1 MRSTVSHNT
10 RLTDQGYGTLPSGM
24 KKSKYSGGG
33 DVSFGPDEI
42 VPLIAQQV
50 AWEGVNKHYNS
61 LDPEYKKII
70 PEPEDPP
77 IYSLSEPMHRY
88 IDENANEEIL
98 NDAREHANQMSPEEL
113 DDVFNND
120 NGSMKDLAEMYTMAL
135 PSVDKKWVPNIARA
149 DLLRTILN

>member
-1 MRSTVSHNT
+1 
-10 RLTDQGYGTLPSGM
+10 M

-61 LDPEYKKII
+61 LDPEYKKML

-77 IYSLSEPMHRY
+77 IYSLTEPMHRY
-88 IDENANEEIL
+88 IDENANEEML
-98 NDAREHANQMSPEEL
+98 NNARDQAKQMSPDEV
-113 DDVFNND
+113 DDVFTND
-120 NGSMKDLAEMYTMAL
+120 NGSMKHLEPIYTKAL
-135 PSVDKKWVPNIARA
+135 PSVNKKWVPNMVRA